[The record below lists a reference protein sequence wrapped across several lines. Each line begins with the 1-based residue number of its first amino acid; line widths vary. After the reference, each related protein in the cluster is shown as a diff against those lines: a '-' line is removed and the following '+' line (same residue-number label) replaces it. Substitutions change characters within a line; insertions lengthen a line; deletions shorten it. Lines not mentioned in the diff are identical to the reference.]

1 MNNTWRLEKFEIEF
15 KHGSSW
21 SKPATE
27 DRYEGFVRFTNKE
40 GESFKIK
47 VDQVKSQ
54 VFLDLIAAEIVKA
67 ASGLAVRMSTCLYPE
82 KKEEAE

>member
-15 KHGSSW
+15 KQGSTW
-21 SKPATE
+21 SKTE
-27 DRYEGFVRFTNKE
+27 DRYEGFIRFANKE
-40 GESFKIK
+40 GESFRIK

-67 ASGLAVRMSTCLYPE
+67 ASSLAVKMSACLYPE
-82 KKEEAE
+82 EKEESAI